1 MHALPSLLRV
11 LMTLFLFMPLAAC
24 AAEGDQSRAGIVV
37 AVENDAEVV
46 SATGTTKAI
55 IGTPVQ
61 MKDELRT
68 GPNARLQVT
77 FRDNTVLTLGENAR
91 IVIDSYVY
99 DPDKSTGETVL
110 QATRGAFRFV
120 TGRLKELKQ
129 KKIAVSTPVA
139 DIGIRGTE
147 FWGGPIDAK
156 YGILL
161 LNGEVIVSNQA
172 GSVTLTPGQGTD
184 IPSPLDPPGEP
195 KAWSAE
201 KIGRAISPS
210 RCISRRQPERCVAIN
225 DREKQE

>member
-1 MHALPSLLRV
+1 MLALARLLRILLAV
-11 LMTLFLFMPLAAC
+11 FLFTAPLAAC
-24 AAEGDQSRAGIVV
+24 AEAEDLSRAGFVN
-37 AVENDAEVV
+37 AVENEAEIV
-46 SATGTTKAI
+46 SATGTLKAV
-55 IGTPVQ
+55 IGTAVN

-77 FRDNTVLTLGENAR
+77 FRDNTVLTLGENAS
-91 IVIDSYVY
+91 VVVDTYVY

-147 FWGGPIDAK
+147 FWGGPIDEK

-161 LNGEVIVSNQA
+161 LTGEVVVSNQA

-184 IPSPLDPPGEP
+184 IPSPLDAPGEP
-195 KAWSAE
+195 KAWGAE
-201 KIGRAISPS
+201 KIARAIES
-210 RCISRRQPERCVAIN
+210 VALH
-225 DREKQE
+225 